1 MNPWLNGALVYG
13 GLALVTLAPALVKLV
28 RGVPLHPG
36 GAGFAESVPFSDSA
50 KQRLSQ
56 HYSRMQGTLSFWKKQ
71 AEIYRYLHYYCLCWT
86 IPSSVIIPF
95 LAQAITSDPWSKW
108 MITLVSAYTAIL
120 LTFHRALKV
129 DANYRSFR
137 QGESEF
143 YDLYRRMLDRPKTF
157 GADEDEQLEKY
168 FDAIENLRKYVRN
181 AEIDNL
187 PTLEQVKAQLEQEQS
202 RRVPR
207 AGRGS

>member
-1 MNPWLNGALVYG
+1 MNPWLIGTLTYSA
-13 GLALVTLAPALVKLV
+13 LALATLAPVLVRLV

-36 GAGFAESVPFSDSA
+36 GAGFSEAANLSDNA
-50 KQRLSQ
+50 KNRLSQ
-56 HYSRMQGTLSFWKKQ
+56 HFSRMQGTLGFWKKQ

-108 MITLVSAYTAIL
+108 LITLVSAYTAVL

-129 DANYRSFR
+129 HSNYKAFR

-157 GADEDEQLEKY
+157 GANEQEQIETY
-168 FDAIENLRKYVRN
+168 FDAVENLRKYIRN
-181 AEIDNL
+181 AEIDNM
-187 PTLEQVKAQLEQEQS
+187 PTLEQVKAQLDHEQKDKAPE
-202 RRVPR
+202 
-207 AGRGS
+207 